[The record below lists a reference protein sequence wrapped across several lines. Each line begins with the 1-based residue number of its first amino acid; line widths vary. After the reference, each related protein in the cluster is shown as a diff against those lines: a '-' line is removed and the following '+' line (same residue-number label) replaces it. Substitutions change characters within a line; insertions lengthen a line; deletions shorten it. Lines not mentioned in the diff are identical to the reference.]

1 MSGNVSETEGIQV
14 LLEEIQRT
22 ISDNKQF
29 LKRLKSDDA
38 DLEMAE
44 ELPVGEDDPEDGF
57 EEL

>member
-44 ELPVGEDDPEDGF
+44 ELPMGTDDPEDGF